1 MNPNESKNTRILWSW
16 GAGSSE
22 AACFFASV
30 AMVAAQRTVTK
41 ASQSVNARNTHQ
53 RDEYFE
59 KEQNKR
65 TTNSTRTQE
74 RAAVQTA
81 AGALHS

>member
-1 MNPNESKNTRILWSW
+1 MRVRTRVFCGHGEL
-16 GAGSSE
+16 
-22 AACFFASV
+22 ACFFASV
-30 AMVAAQRTVTK
+30 AAAQRTVTK